1 MGQVVVGPGNRLP
14 RWLREVAIPATAA
27 WESAV
32 PTLFPFLYDTRCC
45 GPTDSRH
52 GLEPIMRSLLKLLIV
67 LLICLAAIGLYRGW
81 FTLSR
86 PSPDTESNKVNV
98 NVSVDKGKM
107 KSDIKK
113 AEEKIEE
120 EVKEL
125 EGDAKPDEAK

>member
-1 MGQVVVGPGNRLP
+1 
-14 RWLREVAIPATAA
+14 
-27 WESAV
+27 
-32 PTLFPFLYDTRCC
+32 
-45 GPTDSRH
+45 
-52 GLEPIMRSLLKLLIV
+52 MRSLLKLLIV

>member
-1 MGQVVVGPGNRLP
+1 
-14 RWLREVAIPATAA
+14 
-27 WESAV
+27 
-32 PTLFPFLYDTRCC
+32 
-45 GPTDSRH
+45 
-52 GLEPIMRSLLKLLIV
+52 MRSLLKLLIV

-86 PSPDTESNKVNV
+86 TSPDAESNKVNV